1 MENKRY
7 IENNDDKQ
15 ALELFLSSIGEV
27 ITKEEEV
34 LPMDALGRITSEVI
48 FAQKCDPTY
57 NAAAMDGIAVVSENT
72 HEASEN
78 TPFTLHLGK
87 DFVYINTGGIVG
99 GKYNAVIMIEDVINI
114 DDFTVKI
121 ISPTYPWQNV
131 RVIGESVV
139 SGQLILP
146 SKHSVTACDIG
157 AVIASGNKT
166 IKVFAKPK
174 VGIIPTGA
182 EMVDSPD
189 ELTEGKLMESN
200 SKVFSALTI
209 NYGGQPKVYPVVE
222 DDIKKLKQS
231 IVLAT
236 KESDVVLVNAGSSAG
251 TKDFT
256 VRAIEELGKVIVH
269 GIAIKPGK
277 PTILGIVDNK
287 PVIGIPGYPVSAY
300 LVYEMFVKPVIG
312 RFLQRKSPQKTT
324 VQATLTRRIVSSFK
338 NAELIRMTV
347 GEVGG
352 KLVAT
357 PLDRGASAIM
367 SLVKADGLFRIE
379 RLIEGVE
386 AGANINIEL
395 IKTEEEIKKA
405 LVITGSHDMII
416 DVIAD
421 AVSITSAHVGSMG
434 GISALLRGECH
445 IAPIHLLD
453 AESGVY
459 NDSYIKKYFAGK
471 KMALVKGV
479 GRVQG
484 LIVPK
489 GNPKNIKNIADIKRL
504 GLSFAN
510 RQRGAGTRILFDYF
524 IEKEGINENEV
535 FGYEK
540 EYSTH
545 LAVAVAV
552 KNNVAD
558 CGMAVLSA
566 AKAIDTDFIPLGNEE
581 YDFLIPYQYIF
592 DKRIKKFVNYIKS
605 KQFAD
610 KLNDLGGYTFDK
622 IGEMKVFEL

>member
-15 ALELFLSSIGEV
+15 ALELFLSQVEV
-27 ITKEEEV
+27 KTKEEEV
-34 LPMDALGRITSEVI
+34 APLDALGRTTSQVV
-48 FAQKCDPTY
+48 FAKKCDPTY

-72 HEASEN
+72 HDASEN
-78 TPFTLHLGK
+78 TPLTLIRNK
-87 DFVYINTGGIVG
+87 DFVYINTGGIVQ

-114 DDFTVKI
+114 DDDTVKI
-121 ISPTYPWQNV
+121 IAPAYPWQHV

-139 SGQLILP
+139 AGELILP
-146 SKHSVTACDIG
+146 SRHVVTPCDIG

-166 IKVFAKPK
+166 LKVFSKPK

-182 EMVDSPD
+182 EMVNNPE

-209 NYGGQPKVYPVVE
+209 NYGGQPKVYTVVE
-222 DDIKKLKQS
+222 DDINKLKQS
-231 IVLAT
+231 IITAV
-236 KESDVVLVNAGSSAG
+236 KENDIVIVNAGSSAG

-256 VRAIEELGKVIVH
+256 VKAIEELGRVVVH

-277 PTILGIVDNK
+277 PTILGIIDNK
-287 PVIGIPGYPVSAY
+287 PIIGIPGYPVSAY
-300 LVYEMFVKPVIG
+300 LVFEMFAKPVIEK
-312 RFLQRKSPQKTT
+312 FLWKNSTNKAT
-324 VQATLTRRIVSSFK
+324 VEATLTRRIVSSFK

-357 PLDRGASAIM
+357 PLERGASAIM
-367 SLVKADGLFRIE
+367 SLVKADGIFRVE

-386 AGANINIEL
+386 AGEKISVEL
-395 IKTEEEIKKA
+395 IKPLEEIKKS

-421 AVSITSAHVGSMG
+421 AVTITSAHVGSMG
-434 GISALLRGECH
+434 GISALIRGECH

-453 AESGVY
+453 EKSGIY
-459 NDSYIKKYFAGK
+459 NDSYIEKYFAGK
-471 KMALVKGV
+471 KMALIKGV

-489 GNPKNIKNIADIKRL
+489 GNPKNIKSIADIKKM

-510 RQRGAGTRILFDYF
+510 RQRGAGTRILFDYLLK
-524 IEKEGINENEV
+524 KEGIEESEV

-540 EYSTH
+540 EYGTH

-566 AKAIDTDFIPLGNEE
+566 AKALDTDFIPLGNEE
-581 YDFLIPYQYIF
+581 YDFLIPYQYIY
-592 DKRIKKFVNYIKS
+592 DKRIADFIDYIKS
-605 KQFAD
+605 SQFAS
-610 KLNDLGGYTFDK
+610 KLTALGGYTFDR
-622 IGEMKVFEL
+622 IGEMKVFDL

>member
-7 IENNDDKQ
+7 IENNDDRK
-15 ALELFLSSIGEV
+15 ALELFLAEIGY
-27 ITKEEEV
+27 IKCQEEEV
-34 LPMDALGRITSEVI
+34 SPLDALGRITSQVV
-48 FAQKCDPTY
+48 FAKKCDPTY

-72 HEASEN
+72 HSASEN
-78 TPFTLHLGK
+78 TPLELERGK
-87 DFVYINTGGIVG
+87 DFDYINTGGIIR

-114 DDFTVKI
+114 DDNNVKI
-121 ISPTYPWQNV
+121 IAPAYPWQNV

-139 SGQLILP
+139 AGELILP
-146 SKHSVTACDIG
+146 SKHLVTACDIG
-157 AVIASGNKT
+157 AVTASGNKT

-182 EMVDSPD
+182 EMVNSPD

-209 NYGGQPKVYPVVE
+209 NYGGQPKVYSVVE
-222 DDIKKLKQS
+222 DDINKLKES
-231 IVLAT
+231 ILLAV
-236 KESDVVLVNAGSSAG
+236 KENDIVLVNAGSSAG

-256 VRAIEELGKVIVH
+256 VKAIEELGKVVVH

-277 PTILGIVDNK
+277 PTILGIIENK
-287 PVIGIPGYPVSAY
+287 PIIGIPGYPVSAY
-300 LVYEMFVKPVIG
+300 LVYEMFVKPVIEK
-312 RFLQRKSPQKTT
+312 FLCRNNIQKTS

-352 KLVAT
+352 KLVTT

-367 SLVKADGLFRIE
+367 SLVKADGIFRIE

-386 AGANINIEL
+386 AGAEISVEL
-395 IKTEEEIKKA
+395 LKPLEEIKKS

-421 AVSITSAHVGSMG
+421 AVPITSAHVGSMG

-453 AESGVY
+453 EKSGIY
-459 NDSYIKKYFAGK
+459 NGSYIEKYFTGK
-471 KMALVKGV
+471 KMALIKGV

-489 GNPKNIKNIADIKRL
+489 GNPKNIKSIADIKRL
-504 GLSFAN
+504 GLHFAN
-510 RQRGAGTRILFDYF
+510 RQRGAGTRILFDYL
-524 IEKEGINENEV
+524 IEKEGIKESEV

-558 CGMAVLSA
+558 CGMAVISA
-566 AKAIDTDFIPLGNEE
+566 AKAIDTDFIELGNEE
-581 YDFLIPYQYIF
+581 YDFLLPYQYIF
-592 DKRIKKFVNYIKS
+592 DKRVKDFIDYIKS

-610 KLNDLGGYTFDK
+610 KIKTLGGYTLDR
-622 IGEMKVFEL
+622 IGEMKVFDL